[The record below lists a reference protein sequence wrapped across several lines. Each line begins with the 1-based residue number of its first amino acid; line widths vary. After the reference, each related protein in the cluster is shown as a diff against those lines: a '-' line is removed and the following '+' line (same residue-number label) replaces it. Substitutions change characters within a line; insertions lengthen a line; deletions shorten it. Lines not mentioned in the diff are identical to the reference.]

1 MAMLSTAVLVVA
13 LTQAPQPLQWEPRAD
28 IPISSALAV
37 GWFLSEFAFKK
48 QLAAPQCRWCVTNG
62 FDTAVRSV
70 FNPGLTPSANGFAGP
85 DLASNLIGF
94 VGVPVL
100 ALGLDGLLSWRS
112 GAFLETYPVDF
123 LLIIESLVVA
133 QGLNQSIKFAA
144 ARGRP
149 YTVGASPELLAEST
163 KATDA
168 NLSFFSGHSSFVF
181 ALVAG
186 AANVAELR
194 GYKYSWLIWA
204 VGLPLATATAVL
216 RVAADKHWTSDVLL
230 GSVVGLA
237 TGVLV
242 PRLLH
247 ARLGTVN
254 LHLAPMGNGLGVAG
268 QFQ

>member
-1 MAMLSTAVLVVA
+1 MLSTAVLVVV

-28 IPISSALAV
+28 LPISGALAV

-48 QLAAPQCRWCVTNG
+48 QLAAPSCRWCVTNG

-70 FNPGLTPSANGFAGP
+70 FNPGLTPSANGLAGP
-85 DLASNLIGF
+85 DLASNLVGF
-94 VGVPVL
+94 VGVPLV
-100 ALGLDGLLSWRS
+100 ALGLDGLLAWRS
-112 GAFLETYPVDF
+112 GSFLETYPIDF
-123 LLIIESLVVA
+123 LLIIESLLVA

-149 YTVGASPELLAEST
+149 YTVGASPEQLAEGHNQ
-163 KATDA
+163 TDQ

-186 AANVAELR
+186 AATIAELR
-194 GYKYSWLIWA
+194 GYRYSWLIWV
-204 VGLPLATATAVL
+204 VGVPLAATTAVL

-230 GSVVGLA
+230 GSVVGMA
-237 TGVLV
+237 VGVLV

-247 ARLGTVN
+247 ARFGAVN
-254 LHLAPMGNGLGVAG
+254 LRLAPMGNGLGVMG
-268 QFQ
+268 QF

>member
-1 MAMLSTAVLVVA
+1 MLSTAVLVVV
-13 LTQAPQPLQWEPRAD
+13 LTQAPEPLRWEPRAD
-28 IPISSALAV
+28 IPISGALTA
-37 GWFLSEFAFKK
+37 GWLLSEFAFKK
-48 QLAAPQCRWCVTNG
+48 ELAAPRCRWCVTNG

-70 FNPGLTPSANGFAGP
+70 FNPGLTPSAQGIAGP

-94 VGVPVL
+94 VGVPLV
-100 ALGLDGLLSWRS
+100 ALGLDGLLAWKA
-112 GAFLETYPVDF
+112 GAFWETYPIDF
-123 LLIIESLVVA
+123 LLIVEAMLVA
-133 QGLNQSIKFAA
+133 QGINQSIKFAA

-149 YTVGASPELLAEST
+149 YTVGASPELLAQA
-163 KATDA
+163 KDVNDH

-194 GYKYSWLIWA
+194 GYRHSWLIWA
-204 VGLPLATATAVL
+204 VGLPLAAATAVL

-230 GSVVGLA
+230 GTAVGMA

-247 ARLGTVN
+247 SRLGPVN
-254 LHLAPMGNGLGVAG
+254 LRLTPMGNGLGVAG
-268 QFQ
+268 QF